1 MQPQD
6 NINYEQKVHKQLD
19 EIQELIKEII
29 ATMKGEK

>member
-6 NINYEQKVHKQLD
+6 NINYEQMVHKQLD
-19 EIQELIKEII
+19 DIQELIKEII